1 MPSKGKDKGMAS
13 SSSTGPLL
21 PLRESEMT
29 LEWLE
34 EKLVEACLRTPEAKK
49 VRKAE
54 VADANAC
61 LERLHD
67 FSYGVTYRQYMGL
80 EVGATYKRLRFS
92 EVLAAAGQRVERAKQ
107 LQHHYNDEGAGTGSA
122 T

>member
-1 MPSKGKDKGMAS
+1 MAS

-21 PLRESEMT
+21 PLLPSEMT
-29 LEWLE
+29 LECLE

-61 LERLHD
+61 LECLHD
-67 FSYGVTYRQYMGL
+67 FSYGATYRQYMGL

-92 EVLAAAGQRVERAKQ
+92 EVLAAAEQRVERAKQ
-107 LQHHYNDEGAGTGSA
+107 LQQHYNDEGAGTGSA

>member
-1 MPSKGKDKGMAS
+1 MAS

-21 PLRESEMT
+21 PLRESELT
-29 LEWLE
+29 LECLE
-34 EKLVEACLRTPEAKK
+34 EKLVDACLRTPVAKK

-54 VADANAC
+54 VIAANAC

-92 EVLAAAGQRVERAKQ
+92 EVLAAAGQRVEWAKQ
-107 LQHHYNDEGAGTGSA
+107 LQQHYDDEGAGTGSA